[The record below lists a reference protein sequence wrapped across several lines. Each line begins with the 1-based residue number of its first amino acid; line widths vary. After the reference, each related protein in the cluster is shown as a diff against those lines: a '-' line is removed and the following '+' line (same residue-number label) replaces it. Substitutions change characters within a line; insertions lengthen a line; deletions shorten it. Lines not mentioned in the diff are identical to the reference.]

1 MVEQNFYSF
10 MIALLRPAGTTSPLL
25 QSMKNST
32 IRSNIS
38 VHCVQGLL
46 VGGPLFNACV
56 CATPLRLWAVAQAL
70 SLSLTHTLLS
80 WLAQTAAA
88 PPAPLPLHTLPGPG
102 SPGLPCM
109 RAECRW
115 LNYTVQRAASRSLLT
130 QRWCLNSP
138 AGLLGAWCSH
148 G

>member
-1 MVEQNFYSF
+1 MVEQNFYSS
-10 MIALLRPAGTTSPLL
+10 MIALLRPAGTHPLFSP
-25 QSMKNST
+25 SMKNGT

-38 VHCVQGLL
+38 VRCVQGLL

-56 CATPLRLWAVAQAL
+56 CATPLSLWAVAL
-70 SLSLTHTLLS
+70 SLSLSLTLLRVS
-80 WLAQTAAA
+80 QLARPDCSPSPAA
-88 PPAPLPLHTLPGPG
+88 PHTLPGPG

-115 LNYTVQRAASRSLLT
+115 LNYTVQRAASRTLLT